1 MTSITVALS
10 GGLGNQ
16 LFQYAFGRA
25 LALKLGMGLKLN
37 STEFNF
43 DKRFKRSLEIGAFR
57 LAQLETVTHSTFDF
71 QTTRL
76 MRHLKVSSL
85 YVPMMGRYLA
95 EPFGQYSTFNSKLFN
110 VSTKEEIFLAGYW
123 QNEMYFKEIKPLL
136 LKEFSLQADFSA
148 KNQEL
153 SRKIIDTPQSV
164 AIHFRRVDYPTVDFS
179 YYERAITYL
188 KSRLTKPV
196 FYLFSDDP
204 GWVKKNIAHID
215 LSSTILELDRGP
227 NYEDIALMAQCK
239 HHIIANSSFSWWG
252 AWLSSG
258 NPNIIIAPESAPLT
272 PSIPSDWIK
281 I

>member
-1 MTSITVALS
+1 MASITVALS

-25 LALKLGMGLKLN
+25 LALKLRMNLKLN
-37 STEFNF
+37 YTEFNF

-57 LAQLETVTHSTFDF
+57 LAQTETATHSSFNF

-76 MRHLKVSSL
+76 MRHLKAPSL
-85 YVPMMGRYLA
+85 YIPMIGRYIA

-136 LKEFSLQADFSA
+136 LNEFSLQADFSA

-227 NYEDIALMAQCK
+227 NYEDRWQVLQ
-239 HHIIANSSFSWWG
+239 
-252 AWLSSG
+252 
-258 NPNIIIAPESAPLT
+258 
-272 PSIPSDWIK
+272 
-281 I
+281 